1 MGYFENVLNENEGG
15 NHKHLSA
22 MLGLAKVLEKQKK
35 YDECIE
41 IISEIT
47 VCFPA
52 FLQAVIEKAKIHIYN
67 GEWDQ
72 ATECISNV
80 LMSDRNNVEALRIYV
95 FIIMAR
101 ENDDELVL
109 SKMDELIQA
118 MRTVE
123 GKNSDMFYNISRLF
137 ARYCGRKELVLK
149 KTQQMLDYAT
159 TIQPDNAFYLTEVGF
174 QKSISGDFQTA
185 YQLYLKASQL
195 DGNNYQPLYG
205 MIYSRI
211 RQEQYD
217 DAVQQLEFVT
227 ENLGSSQKAPDH
239 CFLEAMLEWRVK
251 GNKTGAISLLDNSL
265 NLHIQQT
272 KQSTSNL
279 DFYIKLNADFLMTL
293 AQEYLVHCGSKPK
306 ITSGGPPKHLVKA
319 IKLLENVTKQNSAIT
334 QA

>member
-47 VCFPA
+47 VCFPN

-101 ENDDELVL
+101 ENDDELVH

-185 YQLYLKASQL
+185 YQLYLKAS
-195 DGNNYQPLYG
+195 
-205 MIYSRI
+205 
-211 RQEQYD
+211 
-217 DAVQQLEFVT
+217 
-227 ENLGSSQKAPDH
+227 
-239 CFLEAMLEWRVK
+239 
-251 GNKTGAISLLDNSL
+251 
-265 NLHIQQT
+265 
-272 KQSTSNL
+272 
-279 DFYIKLNADFLMTL
+279 
-293 AQEYLVHCGSKPK
+293 
-306 ITSGGPPKHLVKA
+306 
-319 IKLLENVTKQNSAIT
+319 
-334 QA
+334 

>member
-47 VCFPA
+47 VCFPN

-101 ENDDELVL
+101 ENDDELVH

-217 DAVQQLEFVT
+217 DAVQ
-227 ENLGSSQKAPDH
+227 
-239 CFLEAMLEWRVK
+239 
-251 GNKTGAISLLDNSL
+251 
-265 NLHIQQT
+265 
-272 KQSTSNL
+272 
-279 DFYIKLNADFLMTL
+279 
-293 AQEYLVHCGSKPK
+293 
-306 ITSGGPPKHLVKA
+306 
-319 IKLLENVTKQNSAIT
+319 
-334 QA
+334 

>member
-47 VCFPA
+47 VCFPN

-101 ENDDELVL
+101 ENDDELVH

-174 QKSISGDFQTA
+174 QKSISGDF
-185 YQLYLKASQL
+185 
-195 DGNNYQPLYG
+195 
-205 MIYSRI
+205 
-211 RQEQYD
+211 
-217 DAVQQLEFVT
+217 
-227 ENLGSSQKAPDH
+227 
-239 CFLEAMLEWRVK
+239 
-251 GNKTGAISLLDNSL
+251 
-265 NLHIQQT
+265 
-272 KQSTSNL
+272 
-279 DFYIKLNADFLMTL
+279 
-293 AQEYLVHCGSKPK
+293 
-306 ITSGGPPKHLVKA
+306 
-319 IKLLENVTKQNSAIT
+319 
-334 QA
+334 